1 MTRTYAA
8 GLTPLS
14 RRKAHILADWIVDVI
29 ETRLGLGAGEIRQ
42 SSRHSMRAVQ
52 ARQLA
57 AYLLNTEL
65 GLSQSE
71 TARRLRRHR
80 STVNHSLIRMED
92 SRDDPVFNRHL
103 EQLTDSLHTLRDV
116 LAGDVHE
123 GEVAA

>member
-1 MTRTYAA
+1 MNHTHTARAP
-8 GLTPLS
+8 LTL
-14 RRKAHILADWIVDVI
+14 RKAHILANWMIDVI
-29 ETRLGLGAGEIRQ
+29 ESQLELGPGEIRQ

-65 GLSQSE
+65 GLSQAA

-80 STVNHSLIRMED
+80 STINHSLVRMED

-103 EQLTDSLHTLRDV
+103 EQLTASLHTLRGV
-116 LAGDVHE
+116 LA
-123 GEVAA
+123 